1 MAEVTVRTPLGDMPA
16 YVATPSSSG
25 PWPGVVLVHDFT
37 GMSHDLRNQ
46 ADWLASHDYL
56 AIAPDLYYW
65 GSRLGCLRTIMR
77 DIGAKQGRTFDDIDA
92 ARHWLI
98 DHEDCTGSIGVVG
111 FCMGAS
117 YAVLL
122 APDHGYAAASVNYG
136 SLPKDPVDYLANACP
151 MVGSYGAKDHSP
163 MGRRAAVQLERVL
176 TEVGVDHDIK
186 VYPGAG
192 HGFMNDHDPD
202 DMTPLLTVLNK
213 VSGTKFDAPSAADAR
228 RRIIAFFDHHLREG
242 SL

>member
-1 MAEVTVRTPLGDMPA
+1 MGDVIVRAPLGDMPA
-16 YVATPSSSG
+16 YVATPSSAG
-25 PWPGVVLVHDFT
+25 PWPGVVIVHDFT

-46 ADWLASHDYL
+46 ADWLASHGYL

-77 DIGAKQGRTFDDIDA
+77 DIGAQKGRTFDDIDA
-92 ARHWLI
+92 ARQWLV
-98 DHEDCTGSIGVVG
+98 DHDNGTGSVGVVG

-136 SLPKDPVDYLANACP
+136 SLPKDPVDYLASTCP
-151 MVGSYGAKDHSP
+151 MVGSYGEKDRSP
-163 MGRRAAVQLERVL
+163 MGRRAAVRLEQVL

-186 VYPGAG
+186 VYPGVG
-192 HGFMNDHDPD
+192 HGFMNDHDPA

-213 VSGTKFDAPSAADAR
+213 VSGTRFDAPAAADAR
-228 RRIIAFFDHHLREG
+228 RRIIEFFDRHLKTA
-242 SL
+242 